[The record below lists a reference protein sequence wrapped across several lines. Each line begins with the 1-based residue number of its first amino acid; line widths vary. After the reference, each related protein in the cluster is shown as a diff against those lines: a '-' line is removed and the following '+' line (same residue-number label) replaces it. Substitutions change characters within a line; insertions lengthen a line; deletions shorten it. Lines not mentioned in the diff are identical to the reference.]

1 MLNPKGDNC
10 DTCEIPTHRVFDD
23 FNPALVGSVVICNF
37 PLVGS
42 GSSFAVTALPSS
54 KAAIRSRHDVSETKP
69 FCHKFFQKQRC
80 AAPARG
86 REWTRGIKSYLRS
99 RCGGVS
105 RPLLAMSLKR
115 WLEQCCLC
123 QVSFWEVCC
132 LLPPNGQNTQRHTAQ
147 CLLRRSIRRT
157 GSIDLLE

>member
-1 MLNPKGDNC
+1 MTRARYPLIASPM
-10 DTCEIPTHRVFDD
+10 TLIPLWL
-23 FNPALVGSVVICNF
+23 ASVVICNF

-69 FCHKFFQKQRC
+69 SAISCLKSSVC
-80 AAPARG
+80 AAAAGG
-86 REWTRGIKSYLRS
+86 REWTRGIKSYLS
-99 RCGGVS
+99 GRCGGVS
-105 RPLLAMSLKR
+105 RHLLAMSLRR